1 MYAGQITI
9 WDDNPGRAVNIHGKL
24 AAALQKM
31 KIKAGI
37 SIQSEPP
44 LIARQN
50 LTGKT
55 PTLEIAGAY
64 WCKTPGKEP
73 GETDLANLLHKVFV
87 EMPGA
92 M

>member
-1 MYAGQITI
+1 MSEGHITI
-9 WDDNPGRAVNIHGKL
+9 WDDIPKRAVNIHGKL
-24 AAALQKM
+24 VVAMQKM
-31 KIKAGI
+31 KIKASV

-44 LIARQN
+44 LVARQN

-73 GETDLANLLHKVFV
+73 SEKDLVNLLHKVF
-87 EMPGA
+87 GA
-92 M
+92 MP

>member
-9 WDDNPGRAVNIHGKL
+9 WDDHPSRAVNIHGKL
-24 AAALQKM
+24 VAAMQKM
-31 KIKAGI
+31 KIKASI

-55 PTLEIAGAY
+55 PTIEIAGAY
-64 WCKTPGKEP
+64 WCKTPGTEP
-73 GETDLANLLHKVFV
+73 DETDIANLLHKVFV
-87 EMPGA
+87 EMPEA